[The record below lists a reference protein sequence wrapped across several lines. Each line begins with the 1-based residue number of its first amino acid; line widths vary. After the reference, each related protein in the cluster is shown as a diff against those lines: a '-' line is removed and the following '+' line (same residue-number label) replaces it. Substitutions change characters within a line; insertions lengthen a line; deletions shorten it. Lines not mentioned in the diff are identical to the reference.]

1 VHYIQQ
7 KIEKIN
13 AENNLM
19 ELDNGTLAYD
29 LLIIATGSKIAPD
42 EVVGMMSTE
51 WKK

>member
-1 VHYIQQ
+1 MHYIQQ

-29 LLIIATGSKIAPD
+29 LLLLQLDLKLLQ
-42 EVVGMMSTE
+42 M
-51 WKK
+51 K